1 MGDFYVFV
9 DAPDTGLYG
18 NESPD
23 SDCWIV
29 VRPHL
34 NHCLNSKRLAAELK

>member
-29 VRPHL
+29 VRL
-34 NHCLNSKRLAAELK
+34 LIYGSAWKKEIILR